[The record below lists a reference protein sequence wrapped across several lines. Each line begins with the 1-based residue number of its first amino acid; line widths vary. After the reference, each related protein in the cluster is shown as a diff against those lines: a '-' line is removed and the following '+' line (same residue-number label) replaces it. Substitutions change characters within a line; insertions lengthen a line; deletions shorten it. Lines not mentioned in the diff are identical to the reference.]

1 MSTNSYHKISAY
13 KNANYTVSKTRQ
25 IVMLYDGMVR
35 FMQQARSAM
44 EEGRIEDRFTLLTKA
59 SAIVTGLQG
68 CLDFEQNVEVSTTLY
83 DYYAQVETDIFL
95 LHRTNSLEQYDR
107 LISQLK
113 AMRETWHEIDK
124 TYGTSMPVVTTDE
137 EIKAAA
143 DGDELNSQPVHGFSA
158 NAMQALMI
166 SA

>member
-1 MSTNSYHKISAY
+1 MSANAYHKISAY

-25 IVMLYDGMVR
+25 VVMLYDGMIC

-44 EEGRIEDRFTLLTKA
+44 EEGRIEDRFTLLTKT

-68 CLDFEQNVEVSTTLY
+68 CLDFEQNAEVSTTLY
-83 DYYAQVETDIFL
+83 DYYAQVEADIFL
-95 LHRTNSLEQYDR
+95 LHRSQSVQDCDR

-113 AMRETWHEIDK
+113 AMRETWHEIDR
-124 TYGTSMPVVTTDE
+124 TYGISAPVVINDAMLSNAPEDNQHNQT
-137 EIKAAA
+137 
-143 DGDELNSQPVHGFSA
+143 VHGFST
-158 NAMQALMI
+158 NAMDALMI